1 MAATE
6 LKFMKNAR
14 IKKNGSAKL
23 TLTSKYKQD
32 KKKIIISDGNNL
44 EKAIFNFSS
53 YKLSNE
59 EKSILCT
66 DPNF

>member
-66 DPNF
+66 DHNF